1 MANIVITPMTFK
13 PVYELDAEIV
23 ERKGIG
29 HPDTICDYLAEN
41 LSRELCKWYISEYGA
56 IMHHNVDKA
65 LLVGGVARAEFG
77 GGEVIEPIEIY
88 LVGRAI
94 LEKGSKRLDAHELA
108 VESAKRWLREN
119 IRNLDVERHV
129 KIHTKIKPG
138 SKDLVELFERFQ
150 KKGEVP
156 LANDTSFGVGYA
168 PLDSLERAVFE
179 AESFLNS
186 PDMKK
191 EHPEIGEDIK
201 VMGVRIKDRYR
212 LTIALAFVGKYIK
225 DIEDY
230 FQKKEAILKKVKERV
245 EGVVGKEVEVFINT
259 ADSKEEN
266 SVYITVT
273 GTSAEQGD
281 DGQVGRGNRVNG
293 LITPYRPMSLEAAA
307 GKNPV
312 SHIGKIYNRVANLIA
327 QRVVKEIEEVE
338 ESYCYIV
345 SQIGKPINEP
355 QVLDVS
361 VRTKKDI
368 KAIEEV
374 VRRIAQEELD
384 RMPEVWKG
392 FVEGLYPVA

>member
-1 MANIVITPMTFK
+1 
-13 PVYELDAEIV
+13 
-23 ERKGIG
+23 
-29 HPDTICDYLAEN
+29 
-41 LSRELCKWYISEYGA
+41 
-56 IMHHNVDKA
+56 
-65 LLVGGVARAEFG
+65 
-77 GGEVIEPIEIY
+77 
-88 LVGRAI
+88 
-94 LEKGSKRLDAHELA
+94 
-108 VESAKRWLREN
+108 
-119 IRNLDVERHV
+119 
-129 KIHTKIKPG
+129 
-138 SKDLVELFERFQ
+138 
-150 KKGEVP
+150 

>member
-1 MANIVITPMTFK
+1 MILPLVWVMLPLI
-13 PVYELDAEIV
+13 
-23 ERKGIG
+23 
-29 HPDTICDYLAEN
+29 
-41 LSRELCKWYISEYGA
+41 
-56 IMHHNVDKA
+56 A
-65 LLVGGVARAEFG
+65 LRG
-77 GGEVIEPIEIY
+77 
-88 LVGRAI
+88 
-94 LEKGSKRLDAHELA
+94 
-108 VESAKRWLREN
+108 
-119 IRNLDVERHV
+119 
-129 KIHTKIKPG
+129 
-138 SKDLVELFERFQ
+138 LF
-150 KKGEVP
+150 
-156 LANDTSFGVGYA
+156 
-168 PLDSLERAVFE
+168 FE

-186 PDMKK
+186 SDMKK

-201 VMGVRIKDRYR
+201 VMGVRIRDRYR

-225 DIEDY
+225 NIEDY

-245 EGVVGKEVEVFINT
+245 EGIVGKEVEVFINT

-312 SHIGKIYNRVANLIA
+312 SHIGKIYNRVANLIS

-374 VRRIAQEELD
+374 VRKIAQEELD